1 MAAAGDKIAG
11 FVLVRR
17 LGAGGMGE
25 IWEAVRRVGRGF
37 EQRVAIKIINRE
49 SLGTREGQL
58 LFQREASLTASL
70 RHPNIAA
77 VLDVGEGFIVHE
89 LVEGADFRSVLR
101 EAPSHR
107 LTPPLLV
114 LVLYQVARG
123 LAYAHNRVLHGRP
136 SPVVHRDMSPANIV
150 IDYDGN
156 SKVVDF
162 GIAKATDAVTER
174 SDNIRGKLA
183 YMAPEQA
190 TAQEVDGRADQYA
203 LGVIA
208 YEAITGQRPNDGAHD
223 GETLAN
229 ILNGTHVP
237 VTKRAPD
244 IPAGLG
250 EIIERTLCVN
260 REDRFA
266 SMEAVI
272 DALGRFSPPL
282 TAYRDLAALVAK
294 AHPPH
299 TIELENG
306 RFVSRPITLAPKP
319 PVTLTDTSLASAVS
333 APPPLGASSAVR
345 PLTRTVS
352 MHPTPERAVAQ
363 VGLPIVLPQP
373 APSEPARAK
382 SRMTTIRWLSAVAAI
397 AAAATTAWLALTREP
412 DPASTG
418 TEAAPSPALM
428 ASPRDQTPAKLG
440 PARPDPSA
448 SGDTPPLVLTAELS
462 AEPEPAEPA
471 PGAPPSA
478 QTKSASETQPAE
490 APGAKPE
497 PERRA
502 RKSGKGRVRVGVFPT
517 GNVWING
524 RPRGAAPLTVELG
537 AGRHVIG
544 AGSDRPVKT
553 ERVEVKPDQEQ
564 SVVIT
569 LSGSPSE

>member
-11 FVLVRR
+11 FILVRR

-49 SLGTREGQL
+49 VLGTPEGRL
-58 LFQREASLTASL
+58 LFQREAALTASL

-89 LVEGADFRSVLR
+89 LVDGADFRSVLR

-123 LAYAHNRVLHGRP
+123 LAYAHNRVLHGVP
-136 SPVVHRDMSPANIV
+136 SPVVHRDMSPGNIV

-162 GIAKATDAVTER
+162 GIAKATNAVTER

-229 ILNGTHVP
+229 ILNGTHVS

-250 EIIERTLCVN
+250 EIIERMLSAN
-260 REDRFA
+260 RDDRFA

-282 TAYRDLAALVAK
+282 TAYRDLAALVAR

-319 PVTLTDTSLASAVS
+319 PATLTNMNVASAVS
-333 APPPLGASSAVR
+333 VPPPLGASSAAP
-345 PLTRTVS
+345 PLTPTVS
-352 MHPTPERAVAQ
+352 MRQTPERAVVQAGIP
-363 VGLPIVLPQP
+363 VALPRP
-373 APSEPARAK
+373 APPSPSRAE
-382 SRMTTIRWLSAVAAI
+382 SRTMIRWLSAVAVI
-397 AAAATTAWLALTREP
+397 AAAAATAWIALTREP
-412 DPASTG
+412 GPASTG
-418 TEAAPSPALM
+418 TEAASSPALM
-428 ASPRDQTPAKLG
+428 ASPRDPTPPNAAK
-440 PARPDPSA
+440 PARLDPRAPSA
-448 SGDTPPLVLTAELS
+448 APLVLV
-462 AEPEPAEPA
+462 AEPTPDSEPVA
-471 PGAPPSA
+471 GASPSA
-478 QTKSASETQPAE
+478 QVEKAGETKLAE
-490 APGAKPE
+490 APDAKPG

-502 RKSGKGRVRVGVFPT
+502 RKGRLRVGVFPT
-517 GNVWING
+517 GNVWIDG
-524 RPRGAAPLTVELG
+524 RLRGAAPLTLELA

-544 AGSDRPVKT
+544 AGADRPIKT

-569 LSGSPSE
+569 LSGSPPE